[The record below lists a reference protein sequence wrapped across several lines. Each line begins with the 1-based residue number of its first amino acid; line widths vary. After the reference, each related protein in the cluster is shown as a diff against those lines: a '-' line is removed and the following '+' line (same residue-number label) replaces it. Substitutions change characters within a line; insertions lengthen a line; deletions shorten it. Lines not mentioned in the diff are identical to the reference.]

1 MTNKQLKNL
10 KDTLWTTADQLRAN
24 SGLKSTEY
32 AEPILGLIFL
42 RFADVKYSKF
52 EPEIKAEFDSI
63 KGTRMERPIHEIA
76 IEKCG
81 FYLPEEAR
89 YDWLLNLPES
99 EDLAKKVKEA
109 MEAVEKYTAE
119 LEDTLPKDI
128 YYSVNSED
136 DPLVLAKLLKNF
148 KDIPA
153 DVELDI
159 FGEIY
164 EYFLGE
170 FALAEG
176 QGGGEF
182 FTPASVVRYMVEV
195 LAPTEGR
202 ILDPACG
209 SGGMF
214 VQTAH
219 YIEKHKAQG
228 KQMNLRAYGVEKT
241 GATVRL
247 AKMNLVLNNVRG
259 TITHANSYYRDP
271 YDSFGNFDYV
281 MANPPFNVDD
291 VELDQ
296 VKDQPRFNTYGVPQ
310 NKTKSKKK
318 DAKETVP
325 NGNYLWINQ
334 FATALNDTGRAALVM
349 ANSASDAGNSEKDIR
364 VTSSDAVVLPAINSM
379 TGASG
384 RQRADK
390 RFIQRLKLNLPDL
403 PTQERIAD
411 ILSTYDDLIESNNR
425 RIELLEQTAQELYK
439 EWFVR
444 FRFPGYENAK
454 FEDGFPKDWTIK
466 RLADYG
472 QVETGKTPS
481 TDVLEN
487 YGGEMMFVKTPDM
500 HGNIFIIQTEDKL
513 SERGHN
519 TQPKKLLPVN
529 SIMVSCIGTAGV
541 VSINAEPAHTNQ
553 QINSIILNNPNELE
567 WLYHTCKSLKDT
579 IELFGAT
586 GATMTNL
593 SKGKFEKLKVVNPR
607 EDLILEYH
615 NKVHPLFN
623 EIKSLMYQNQNLA
636 AQRDILLPRLMS
648 GKLEV

>member
-1 MTNKQLKNL
+1 MHDSPIILLLVTQLCC
-10 KDTLWTTADQLRAN
+10 R
-24 SGLKSTEY
+24 
-32 AEPILGLIFL
+32 
-42 RFADVKYSKF
+42 
-52 EPEIKAEFDSI
+52 
-63 KGTRMERPIHEIA
+63 
-76 IEKCG
+76 
-81 FYLPEEAR
+81 
-89 YDWLLNLPES
+89 
-99 EDLAKKVKEA
+99 
-109 MEAVEKYTAE
+109 
-119 LEDTLPKDI
+119 
-128 YYSVNSED
+128 
-136 DPLVLAKLLKNF
+136 
-148 KDIPA
+148 
-153 DVELDI
+153 
-159 FGEIY
+159 
-164 EYFLGE
+164 
-170 FALAEG
+170 
-176 QGGGEF
+176 QG
-182 FTPASVVRYMVEV
+182 
-195 LAPTEGR
+195 
-202 ILDPACG
+202 
-209 SGGMF
+209 
-214 VQTAH
+214 
-219 YIEKHKAQG
+219 
-228 KQMNLRAYGVEKT
+228 
-241 GATVRL
+241 
-247 AKMNLVLNNVRG
+247 
-259 TITHANSYYRDP
+259 
-271 YDSFGNFDYV
+271 
-281 MANPPFNVDD
+281 
-291 VELDQ
+291 
-296 VKDQPRFNTYGVPQ
+296 
-310 NKTKSKKK
+310 
-318 DAKETVP
+318 
-325 NGNYLWINQ
+325 
-334 FATALNDTGRAALVM
+334 
-349 ANSASDAGNSEKDIR
+349 
-364 VTSSDAVVLPAINSM
+364 SM

-390 RFIQRLKLNLPDL
+390 RFIQRLKLNLPDF
-403 PTQERIAD
+403 PTQECIAD
-411 ILSTYDDLIESNNR
+411 ILSAYDDLIEVNNR
-425 RIELLEQTAQELYK
+425 RIELLEQAAQELYK

-472 QVETGKTPS
+472 RVETGKTPS

-593 SKGKFEKLKVVNPR
+593 SKGKFEKLKVVDPR

-636 AQRDILLPRLMS
+636 AQRDMLLPRLMS